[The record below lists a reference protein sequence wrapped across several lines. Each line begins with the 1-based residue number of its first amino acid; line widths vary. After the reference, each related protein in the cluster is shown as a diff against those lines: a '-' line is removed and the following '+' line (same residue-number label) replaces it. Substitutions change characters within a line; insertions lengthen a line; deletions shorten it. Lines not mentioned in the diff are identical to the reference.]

1 MHGRAALQSIPP
13 RPSLS
18 PPKRGLLEDNR
29 GGLSLAYRNLTPNLS
44 YHRIR
49 VGLRIFLSSASAGGG
64 CSSSFACS
72 LRLTSLVFLGRGKT
86 AECGAYWTAITPGG
100 KLLFS
105 RGDGHQLNVVVA
117 DDVWLSL
124 RSCPANANL
133 ENLAGR
139 WRFCYVNPARCTIG
153 NDLDRKTCRRAGR

>member
-1 MHGRAALQSIPP
+1 M
-13 RPSLS
+13 
-18 PPKRGLLEDNR
+18 
-29 GGLSLAYRNLTPNLS
+29 
-44 YHRIR
+44 
-49 VGLRIFLSSASAGGG
+49 
-64 CSSSFACS
+64 
-72 LRLTSLVFLGRGKT
+72 VFLGRGKT

-153 NDLDRKTCRRAGR
+153 NDLDRKTCRRAGRFIPNQVFVISAIHQRRTICRAWAIYLGRTVGMILSYLSGRDDDQAVTRVLMPACTPSGQPRIALHVQV